1 MSLPDY
7 EDYYSYDYQ
16 TGQYSEDSYTTT
28 LGYYDYQGYTDN
40 PFKIGLDNQDKSAF
54 TEHVTEKEETLDFF
68 PVLIMCFMVTSVG
81 LMVKLER

>member
-7 EDYYSYDYQ
+7 EDYYSYDYH

-40 PFKIGLDNQDKSAF
+40 PFKIGLDNEDNSAF

-68 PVLIMCFMVTSVG
+68 PVKDVFRNIAI
-81 LMVKLER
+81 KLKKEP